1 MIVPRP
7 ALTMLLTFLSLAL
20 VAAVPAVQEGPL
32 PFPDSTITVKTDDSQ
47 FFVRG
52 RCVLPRNAKVALLR
66 RARVEGNPGKGEDGA
81 VEEAVIE
88 VSGTLELKAV
98 TGGNV
103 ILRNVWL
110 ELTPECKSIY
120 LADVNFVG
128 GGGIRASEKGASTA
142 DVYIENVEFTGGATL
157 SMACSAGTI
166 TVSSVHADAPAALI
180 GAPRSERVDS
190 KANIRVL
197 NCQGGRRGEWKGMAG
212 GLTMTGVKSAVVQF
226 SYLGGKASRFA
237 DNGKLSFQGNNVQS
251 KLIEFE
257 YSRPGQFKK
266 AAVSGCDFRSDEV
279 RFLAPINGTKTE
291 RVAVKDCWFTSGTD
305 AEAILTKQVLDTTRN
320 EKSSAAVSL
329 KKIKEAPVGL
339 GGNASR

>member
-98 TGGNV
+98 TGG
-103 ILRNVWL
+103 
-110 ELTPECKSIY
+110 
-120 LADVNFVG
+120 
-128 GGGIRASEKGASTA
+128 
-142 DVYIENVEFTGGATL
+142 ATL

-166 TVSSVHADAPAALI
+166 TVSSVHADAPAVLI
-180 GAPRSERVDS
+180 GPPRSERADS
-190 KANIRVL
+190 KANIRLL